1 MYHGPNHEAYV
12 PFHIASSVSTMVFQ
26 SEELGKLTV
35 KRMTEHYA
43 RDMDKNADD
52 DVRTQVFN
60 VHNGSIHLTY
70 HYGPDKVTAS
80 ERICTCGCAC
90 S

>member
-1 MYHGPNHEAYV
+1 
-12 PFHIASSVSTMVFQ
+12 MVFQ